1 MVAWEQDGELI
12 LIPPMRKLKTL
23 QNNLLKPVN
32 NYLIR
37 ECMIKNEIRI
47 GLIGHKFMGI
57 AHSNAFR
64 NAGVWYDIPAK
75 ITMKCVCANDS
86 IGDLKSFASKYG
98 WENCE
103 TDWRKVV
110 EDKDIDLISIA
121 TPNYLHKDIAIEAA
135 RNGKHILCE
144 KPLANNVQEAREM
157 LQAVTEAGVKH
168 CCGFSYRFTPSLAL
182 ARQFVQDSRIG
193 RIFHVF
199 VRYAQDWI
207 TNPDFGMVWRFD
219 KKIAGS
225 GPLGDLSAHSIDA
238 TRFVTGLTFDEV
250 TGNMRTLIKERP
262 LDNNNPKGPKGK
274 VTVEDVAQFLVN
286 FKEGATGCFESTRL
300 ATGRKN
306 YNTIEVNG
314 EKGSVVW
321 NFEDQNYLL
330 FYDNEQSP
338 KEAGFRKINVTHDVH
353 PYKGGWWPQGHGIGY
368 ADSFVIEVAE
378 FIRSILEDT
387 PFSPGFDDGVKCQEI
402 LEAIEKSAGN
412 RSWMKV

>member
-1 MVAWEQDGELI
+1 MLN
-12 LIPPMRKLKTL
+12 K
-23 QNNLLKPVN
+23 
-32 NYLIR
+32 
-37 ECMIKNEIRI
+37 EIRVA
-47 GLIGHKFMGI
+47 LIGHQFMGV

-64 NAGVWYDIPAK
+64 NAGMWTEMPAA
-75 ITMKCVCANDS
+75 ITMKCLCAQDTREN
-86 IGDLKSFASKYG
+86 LRRFADKYG
-98 WENCE
+98 WEDCE

-110 EDKDIDLISIA
+110 TRDDIDLISIA
-121 TPNYLHKDIAIEAA
+121 TPNYLHKEIAVEAA

-144 KPLANNVQEAREM
+144 KPLANNVEEARQM
-157 LQAVTEAGVKH
+157 LDAVRKAGVKH

-182 ARQFVQDSRIG
+182 ARQFVQEGRIG

-207 TNPDFGMVWRFD
+207 TDPDFGMVWRFD

-238 TRFVTGLTFDEV
+238 TRFVTGLNFLEV
-250 TGNMRTLIKERP
+250 TGNLQTLIKERP
-262 LDNNNPKGPKGK
+262 LDSKNPGGPKGT
-274 VTVEDVAQFLVN
+274 VTVDDVAQFLVN
-286 FKEGATGCFESTRL
+286 FEGGATGCFESTRL

-314 EKGSVVW
+314 EKGSIFW

-330 FYDNEQSP
+330 FYDNTLPPE
-338 KEAGFRKINVTHDVH
+338 EAGFRKINVTHDIH

-378 FIRSILEDT
+378 FLRSIAEDKS
-387 PFSPGFDDGVKCQEI
+387 FSPDFSDGVKCQEI
-402 LEAIEKSAGN
+402 LDAVEKSAVN
-412 RSWMKV
+412 RNWVAITTA